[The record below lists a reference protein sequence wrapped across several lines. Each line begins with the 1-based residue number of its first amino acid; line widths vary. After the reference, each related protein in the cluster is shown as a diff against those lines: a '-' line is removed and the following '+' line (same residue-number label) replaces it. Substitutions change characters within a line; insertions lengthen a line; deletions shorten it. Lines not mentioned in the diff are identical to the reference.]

1 MRKFLILFTS
11 LMCWISNLSAIN
23 TDGAYN
29 ITVQETT
36 NGTVEVPKSA
46 MPGATVEFTISADE
60 GYELSEFYIL
70 NGDDQLGFNA
80 DENSFV
86 MPENDVVV
94 VATFQKAAYS
104 IFYPETD
111 FGGFDAPAE
120 AHKGDTVIMSAY
132 FTEGYGLEDLV
143 ILYMEKEEIAYD
155 TISEN
160 TFRFIMPDGEVTVEA
175 TFIPVGYNIYVYE
188 ADGGTIE
195 VQETAQ
201 EGETVKFKI
210 TVDEGYELSRLV
222 LALGNEEL
230 DWNTEDSTFVMPAGT
245 VEMIPEFTPKVYEI
259 FYTRTENVDY
269 DALSGAAYG
278 EEVIVTP
285 YHMEEGYEL
294 VSFSVIYM
302 DKEEIAFDT
311 IGTNMFRFIMPMGEV
326 VVTATFTKTTDVQ
339 EVSTS
344 SLYTA
349 NGRIYYNGDLRIF
362 DLLGRDVTADNGS
375 LKGVYVVRTEE
386 GVKRVVVK

>member
-1 MRKFLILFTS
+1 MRIVLRR
-11 LMCWISNLSAIN
+11 
-23 TDGAYN
+23 
-29 ITVQETT
+29 
-36 NGTVEVPKSA
+36 
-46 MPGATVEFTISADE
+46 
-60 GYELSEFYIL
+60 

-120 AHKGDTVIMSAY
+120 AHKGDTVIISAY
-132 FTEGYGLEDLV
+132 FNEGYELENLV
-143 ILYMEKEEIAYD
+143 ILYMEKEQIAYD

-160 TFRFIMPDGEVTVEA
+160 TFRFIMPD
-175 TFIPVGYNIYVYE
+175 
-188 ADGGTIE
+188 
-195 VQETAQ
+195 
-201 EGETVKFKI
+201 
-210 TVDEGYELSRLV
+210 
-222 LALGNEEL
+222 
-230 DWNTEDSTFVMPAGT
+230 
-245 VEMIPEFTPKVYEI
+245 
-259 FYTRTENVDY
+259 
-269 DALSGAAYG
+269 
-278 EEVIVTP
+278 
-285 YHMEEGYEL
+285 
-294 VSFSVIYM
+294 
-302 DKEEIAFDT
+302 
-311 IGTNMFRFIMPMGEV
+311 GEV

-344 SLYTA
+344 NLYTA

-375 LKGVYVVRTEE
+375 LKGVYVVRTQE